1 MARVTLD
8 ADIII
13 AFLEAG
19 DDQHE
24 KAVRELRPRLAIGEE
39 ILVSA
44 SVCAEVLVR
53 PLQRGAAGTVDD
65 FLKAIGATI
74 VAVDAGV
81 ARRAAQ
87 LRADHRALR
96 LPDAL
101 SLAVALD
108 NDAELLTLDA
118 KLRRA
123 ATQAR

>member
-24 KAVRELRPRLAIGEE
+24 KAVRELRPRLVVGEE

-44 SVCAEVLVR
+44 GVYAEVLVR
-53 PLQRGAAGTVDD
+53 PLQRGTAGTVDG

-87 LRADHRALR
+87 LRADHRSLR

-101 SLAVALD
+101 SLAVALA
-108 NDAELLTLDA
+108 NEAELLTLDA